1 MRGRKI
7 NISLILT
14 SQSNFIVP
22 KDIRLNVATY
32 FIIKIP
38 NKSELQQHGIVCLI
52 SSLKIS

>member
-38 NKSELQQHGIVCLI
+38 NKSELQQHGIICLI